1 MNRWTSNASQIDART
16 TLVCN
21 NIKAAGIK
29 IYTIRVMDGNKS
41 LLQSCATSP
50 NMYYEVNQSSQM
62 ASVFAAIAQDLTTL
76 RISK

>member
-1 MNRWTSNASQIDART
+1 
-16 TLVCN
+16 
-21 NIKAAGIK
+21 
-29 IYTIRVMDGNKS
+29 MDGNKS

-76 RISK
+76 RISR